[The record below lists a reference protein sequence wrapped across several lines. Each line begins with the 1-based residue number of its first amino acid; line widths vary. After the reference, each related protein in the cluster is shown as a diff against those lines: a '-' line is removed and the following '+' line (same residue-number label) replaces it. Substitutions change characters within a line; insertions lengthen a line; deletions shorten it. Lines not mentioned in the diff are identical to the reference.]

1 MEEKP
6 LVLYKKLLGSI
17 PEVVCILDKDSRFV
31 YLNQACKENWGYE
44 PDELVGRS
52 CFDLIVEKDQTFSCD
67 AMNKVIKYGVTTEC
81 ENEYY
86 HKDGSLVAMS
96 WTGRWDAQDGLL
108 YTTGKNVTQ
117 KRKQEKEMEMLSLI
131 ARETVNSIVV
141 MDPQCYITWVNAAF
155 TNTTGYSFEEAIGK
169 LPSEL
174 LTGPDTDEVLM
185 QQTSQR
191 LKRGES
197 AAVNFLGYTKLK
209 KPFWSS
215 IQFQPLCNKSGAL
228 DKIVAI
234 VTDITEK
241 RRLQEQLDIQ
251 VTRQQKRITAAV
263 IQAQE
268 NERAQLGREL
278 HDNVNQVLT
287 TVKLFNEIIAENI
300 TQHKELVLKSSEYLQ
315 SCINEIRRISKRLSI
330 PPLSEVGLIELIR
343 ELVDSINLTNKLE
356 ISYSIK
362 GMHEVP
368 ISQEMQLAIYRIM
381 QEQLNNIIK
390 HADATMVMIALAC
403 EEDQLILSIKDNGKG
418 FDPHGKRNGIGI
430 TNIKSRA
437 ESLDGSF
444 HLEAAPG
451 KGCLVTVSFPLVPES
466 SLM

>member
-6 LVLYKKLLGSI
+6 PTLYEKLLSSI
-17 PEVVCILDKDSRFV
+17 PEVVCVLDKEYRFV

-44 PDELVGRS
+44 PDELIGRC
-52 CFDLIVEKDQTFSCD
+52 CFDLMVERDHSFGYY
-67 AMNKVIKYGVTTEC
+67 AIKQLIEYGVTTEC

-86 HKDGSLVAMS
+86 HKNGSLVAMS

-117 KRKQEKEMEMLSLI
+117 KRRQEKEVEMLSLI

-141 MDPQCYITWVNAAF
+141 MDPECHITWVNAAF
-155 TNTTGYSFEEAIGK
+155 TNTTGYSFEEVLGK
-169 LPSEL
+169 HPAEL
-174 LTGPDTDEVLM
+174 LAGPGTDMELERE
-185 QQTSQR
+185 TTAC
-191 LKRGES
+191 LKRGETAS
-197 AAVNFLGYTKLK
+197 IEIMGYTKQQQS
-209 KPFWSS
+209 FWSS
-215 IQFQPLCNKSGAL
+215 IQFQPLFNKEGVL

-234 VTDITEK
+234 ITDITEK
-241 RRLQEQLDIQ
+241 RKLQEQLDMQ
-251 VTRQQKRITAAV
+251 LTRQQKRITAAV

-287 TVKLFNEIIAENI
+287 TVKLFNEIIAENV
-300 TQHKELVLKSSEYLQ
+300 TAHKELVQKSTEYLQ
-315 SCINEIRRISKRLSI
+315 NCINEIRRISKRLSI
-330 PPLSEVGLIELIR
+330 PPLSEVGLIELMR

-356 ISYSIK
+356 ISYSLK

-368 ISQEMQLAIYRIM
+368 ISQDMQLAIYRIM
-381 QEQLNNIIK
+381 QEQLSNIIK

-403 EEDQLILSIKDNGKG
+403 EEEQLILSIMDDGKG
-418 FDPHGKRNGIGI
+418 FDPYAKRKGIGI

-444 HLEAAPG
+444 HLKTAPG
-451 KGCLVTVSFPLVPES
+451 NGCLIEVSFPLVRETTP
-466 SLM
+466 M